1 MLNPSV
7 SFSSYK
13 ESGKGYFGGQ
23 EGSNSTK
30 PKYAK
35 NNVFSFALG
44 LNEYLTPKCIC
55 IAKQLD
61 TSLPNEESA
70 LINTIS
76 ASKKAQEAW
85 SKSSLKDRI
94 QLFKSVANSY
104 SAKYLLIFS
113 KMQ

>member
-23 EGSNSTK
+23 EGRNSTK
-30 PKYAK
+30 PYHDKIF
-35 NNVFSFALG
+35 FSLG

-55 IAKQLD
+55 VAKQLD
-61 TSLPNEESA
+61 TSRPNEESA

-104 SAKYLLIFS
+104 SAKYLLISS
-113 KMQ
+113 KI